1 MKIRDLKW
9 RELLFLLQSS
19 FFIANLNAGIDDAVL
34 RFSTPGPEHYADM
47 RMVVDGECYALVWS
61 PVGTSFSGFNA
72 DGTAVSPSDRV
83 VLAAPLAKGGRCPEV
98 LFQVPAATF
107 AELKGGEWS
116 VCLVDTRNARGVPVG
131 ALENIPQRV
140 NRWGVVK
147 SGVVLES
154 ANSTGTTASSA
165 RLRAAASASTQR
177 GTGTMAGILS
187 EVPPGAASPTI
198 TAIDVADGKVRL
210 EVSDTVPY
218 LTYTLSSGE
227 TPEDMEEDASAE
239 LIDGKAGGAI
249 EIRARETDGNRFF
262 KVIRAE

>member
-1 MKIRDLKW
+1 MKTRNLKW
-9 RELLFLLQSS
+9 REFLLLLLSS
-19 FFIANLNAGIDDAVL
+19 FSVASLKAGIDDAVL
-34 RFSTPGPEHYADM
+34 RFSTPGPDHYADM

-98 LFQVPAATF
+98 IFQVPAATF

-131 ALENIPQRV
+131 VLESIPQRV

-165 RLRAAASASTQR
+165 RLRAAASASTKR
-177 GTGTMAGILS
+177 GTMAGILS
-187 EVPPGAASPTI
+187 KVPPGAASPTI

-227 TPEDMEEDASAE
+227 TPEDMEEDTSAD
-239 LIDGKAGGAI
+239 LVDGGGAI
-249 EIRARETDGNRFF
+249 EIRTRETDGTRFF